1 MRRLIA
7 MLILVSGAAVAAPGI
22 KAPPTAKVGSLL
34 ALEATGSGNGHDFVT
49 VVKKGAAEGSYDQ
62 YVYVAPGKLQLQRRS
77 RCACSAA
84 KWIPARA
91 TSTCPWVR
99 SIPPP

>member
-1 MRRLIA
+1 MRKT
-7 MLILVSGAAVAAPGI
+7 ILLLALACGPVLAAPSI

-84 KWIPARA
+84 K
-91 TSTCPWVR
+91 
-99 SIPPP
+99 